1 MGKNQQVSKQGKEKR
16 DRMLPKSAVTA
27 RGSSS
32 SGVTSEQLQA
42 VAAGATAAVLEL
54 AQRLCVLDWLLF
66 LLLFFVVCHFVDDP
80 IQDRRPRWPHG
91 QPAGPLHPVR

>member
-32 SGVTSEQLQA
+32 SGVTTEQLQA

-54 AQRLCVLDWLLF
+54 AQRLCVLDWLSFAL
-66 LLLFFVVCHFVDDP
+66 VVCHFDDP